1 MTSLALVLPSPLL
14 FKVLPALRLQ
24 KTAITPSCFKILTI
38 QGKCL
43 PMAHHLSFLCPFVS
57 HDSCPSLQ
65 PHTPAEN
72 HTCTWYKKS
81 QDLLHKIP
89 SLVHEVSSTLNC
101 LPSRFTLPTFH
112 PSFEIYLKPHLLT
125 LCLTSP
131 WSFCWSI
138 LFLTSHL
145 VSTLW
150 LSGIIMPLSVM
161 SASPIRGCI
170 LWRQEPSLLYFPR
183 VWYPADTQQILV
195 ELAPDV
201 ASIFNHFQNEKF
213 LQ

>member
-1 MTSLALVLPSPLL
+1 MSSHGSSSLLSLPLCFPWQ
-14 FKVLPALRLQ
+14 LPFPAA
-24 KTAITPSCFKILTI
+24 THPSWK
-38 QGKCL
+38 
-43 PMAHHLSFLCPFVS
+43 
-57 HDSCPSLQ
+57 
-65 PHTPAEN
+65 PHTYM
-72 HTCTWYKKS
+72 YKKS

-101 LPSRFTLPTFH
+101 LPSLFTLPTFH